1 MPTWVCRLYITHVTI
16 VPGFN
21 ECRRSHLSCVDR
33 VAWMVSMG
41 NQQQCQII
49 TATAALFL
57 AVCGIL
63 LLVVP
68 TEDIK
73 QPPEFMVILFF
84 SYMPHT
90 GYKSK
95 RGEGNISRWAL
106 NNIVRISSLSL
117 WYRSVSGRADNNERL
132 LCMFHLPCL
141 AQCEVWFCTAQ
152 RGCLVWTTWET
163 TAILSQIE
171 KM

>member
-1 MPTWVCRLYITHVTI
+1 MSSQSFVLCGSRREDGIYGKPTAMPDHYRYSGSVSGSLWHSSA
-16 VPGFN
+16 
-21 ECRRSHLSCVDR
+21 RRSHWR
-33 VAWMVSMG
+33 H
-41 NQQQCQII
+41 Q
-49 TATAALFL
+49 TAAR
-57 AVCGIL
+57 VYGNTI
-63 LLVVP
+63 
-68 TEDIK
+68 
-73 QPPEFMVILFF
+73 F

-95 RGEGNISRWAL
+95 RGEGNILRWAL